1 MPRPEGGRPLLQPR
15 VPSRLERA
23 ARLTCVVALTA
34 VVLAGAVVIS
44 QQPWKQHHTPLRP
57 TCPPPAAPPA
67 PAPGPGPGPKP
78 KPPENICA
86 RPPGSAGQPM
96 FGEMVQI
103 MPPTSGS
110 EQAVAGWLAAMRT
123 WRTGC
128 QAQLGYVGGA
138 VGPSRLP
145 GMAWT
150 QTSYIQPQVHTY
162 DRLLWDPETR
172 SYTVGRFLR
181 DFRDRY
187 GGIDSV
193 LLWPTYTNMGVD
205 NRNTFDM
212 FRSMPGGLE
221 GVAHLVDQFHA
232 HGVKVLLPYHPW
244 DLSTRRELC
253 GDSGPRTVS
262 ALNCTVGAALDDA
275 SAVAALLLATGADGL
290 NGDTMGQF
298 DRQFYLRGTQVT
310 ERPIALEPEMGS
322 SVEQI
327 AWSTL
332 AWAEGWNYTPL
343 PSTWPQPWPT
353 VSAAKYASGGTYM
366 VHLTERWAQN
376 KAPQAAT
383 AWL

>member
-1 MPRPEGGRPLLQPR
+1 MSIFGLLDALLGSPLDNSRSHIDCVFDVCAPPTLIALSRCSRSLRLGLKLPLQR
-15 VPSRLERA
+15 AELESE
-23 ARLTCVVALTA
+23 A
-34 VVLAGAVVIS
+34 VLCAHFGLDRGQLSAGNTLAWIS
-44 QQPWKQHHTPLRP
+44 GL
-57 TCPPPAAPPA
+57 PAAQCRHLGTCLRA
-67 PAPGPGPGPKP
+67 GGP
-78 KPPENICA
+78 
-86 RPPGSAGQPM
+86 
-96 FGEMVQI
+96 
-103 MPPTSGS
+103 
-110 EQAVAGWLAAMRT
+110 
-123 WRTGC
+123 
-128 QAQLGYVGGA
+128 
-138 VGPSRLP
+138 
-145 GMAWT
+145 
-150 QTSYIQPQVHTY
+150 
-162 DRLLWDPETR
+162 
-172 SYTVGRFLR
+172 
-181 DFRDRY
+181 
-187 GGIDSV
+187 
-193 LLWPTYTNMGVD
+193 
-205 NRNTFDM
+205 
-212 FRSMPGGLE
+212 LE